1 MGTFHVVF
9 QTITNVAL
17 LVGLV
22 YVIAF
27 IRRVERE
34 RHHRYR
40 SPVAAIK
47 GLADVGVLDGDED
60 GDAARRL
67 RAISSLAQDAL
78 DVAIEPEQ
86 RRETRA

>member
-86 RRETRA
+86 LAETRA